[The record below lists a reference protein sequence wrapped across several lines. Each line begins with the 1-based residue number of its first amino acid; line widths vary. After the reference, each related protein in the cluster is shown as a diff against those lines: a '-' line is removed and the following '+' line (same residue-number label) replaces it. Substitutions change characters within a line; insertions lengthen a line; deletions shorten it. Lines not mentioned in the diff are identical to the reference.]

1 MYDNNNNNNNNN
13 DNDDDV
19 EIIFGFCDIRVEL
32 QLLLS
37 SEVEGRG

>member
-1 MYDNNNNNNNNN
+1 MLMMMKLYS
-13 DNDDDV
+13 V
-19 EIIFGFCDIRVEL
+19 FCDIRVEL